1 MKYAKMITIGLLLT
15 ASLAMLPFAVAA
27 EGDAKAL
34 SVDEIIH
41 KANFTAYYQGADGRA
56 RVQMK
61 IVDQQGRTRERELTI
76 LRWDAPDPEA
86 SEEDAKKDQVYTGEQ
101 KFYVYFH
108 KPADVAKMTYLV
120 WKHIGKDDDRWLYL
134 PGVDLVKRI
143 AATDKRSSFVGSN
156 YFYEDISGRQPEL
169 DTHEL
174 IDTND
179 KFYVVKS
186 TPKEPEAVEFAYYKT
201 WIHKATFLVIQQ
213 EYYDQSDQAYR
224 RYQSKKVDQVD
235 GYWTTTAS
243 RMTDL
248 QTGRY
253 TDLTYSKVEYNLGI
267 DEDIFTERYL
277 RRPPT
282 KYIDE

>member
-1 MKYAKMITIGLLLT
+1 MGTTKAWFAA
-15 ASLAMLPFAVAA
+15 ASVVIALVAA
-27 EGDAKAL
+27 GAARAAEAP
-34 SVDEIIH
+34 SVEEIV
-41 KANFTAYYQGADGRA
+41 KRTNYTSYYQGKDGRA
-56 RVQMK
+56 RVKMTITDAQ
-61 IVDQQGRTRERELTI
+61 DRERHREFTI
-76 LRWDAPDPEA
+76 LRRDDQPEDGEDPDF
-86 SEEDAKKDQVYTGEQ
+86 TGEQ

-156 YFYEDISGRQPEL
+156 FYYEDISGRQPAL
-169 DTHEL
+169 DNHEL
-174 IDTND
+174 IETN
-179 KFYVVKS
+179 KNFYVLKS
-186 TPKEPEAVEFAYYKT
+186 KPKDPEAVEFSYYKT
-201 WIHKATFLVIQQ
+201 WVHTTTALVIQQ
-213 EYYDQSDQAYR
+213 EYYDKNGQAYR
-224 RYQSKKVDQVD
+224 KYESKKVEQVD
-235 GYWTTTAS
+235 GYWTTVAS

-253 TDLTYSKVEYNLGI
+253 TDLTYPKVEYNVGI

-282 KYIDE
+282 QYIDE

>member
-1 MKYAKMITIGLLLT
+1 MKYTLTILTALLLT
-15 ASLAMLPFAVAA
+15 LTFVTAA
-27 EGDAKAL
+27 EHESENL
-34 SVDEIIH
+34 TVDQIIN

-56 RVQMK
+56 RVHMN
-61 IVDQQGRTRERELTI
+61 IVDPQGRTREREMTI
-76 LRWDAPDPEA
+76 LRWDAPDPQAGETA
-86 SEEDAKKDQVYTGEQ
+86 PKDQDYTGEQ

-156 YFYEDISGRQPEL
+156 FYYEDISGRQPEL
-169 DTHEL
+169 DNHEL
-174 IDTND
+174 IETN
-179 KFYVVKS
+179 KNFYVLKS
-186 TPKEPEAVEFAYYKT
+186 TPKDPEAVEFSYYKT
-201 WIHKATFLVIQQ
+201 WIHKTTFLVIQQ
-213 EYYDQSDQAYR
+213 EYYDKNGQAYR
-224 RYQSKKVDQVD
+224 KYESKKVEQVD
-235 GYWTTTAS
+235 GYWTTVAS

-253 TDLTYSKVEYNLGI
+253 TDLTYPKVEYNVGI